1 MPKIGL
7 KILNIIVFIVLCTLG
22 VLFLL
27 ASPVDPV
34 RMQSRIIVGSI
45 LIVLSLVSLITI
57 SLLISR
63 NEYGNVRYVKKSDKI
78 QEEVFYSKEVVCPEC
93 GEKNHLEMMDRGECI
108 HCGYKA
114 VESDIVHEVIS
125 DAFIDNL
132 NKDKLHIRSQLY
144 KTL

>member
-78 QEEVFYSKEVVCPEC
+78 QEEIFYSKEVVCPEC
-93 GEKNHLEMMDRGECI
+93 GELIKITDNIKANGRFVYCDQ
-108 HCGYKA
+108 CGK
-114 VESDIVHEVIS
+114 EIQIPK
-125 DAFIDNL
+125 DNV
-132 NKDKLHIRSQLY
+132 NWG
-144 KTL
+144 